1 MEKAI
6 KIYSVCEYAGHSIN
20 NAGIVNLNLVFDYS
34 ELTNVIQMM
43 QLLNDETM
51 NSLMSI
57 MKELNIDHSGTV
69 SEDTEGLAY
78 IAGLDEVTEEMV
90 LEEILT
96 YIRNHPDNELEW
108 VLEQAHSGI
117 RV

>member
-1 MEKAI
+1 METVIDYECAPYTKQD
-6 KIYSVCEYAGHSIN
+6 KPL
-20 NAGIVNLNLVFDYS
+20 NAYDFVLKLH
-34 ELTNVIQMM
+34 EM

-57 MKELNIDHSGTV
+57 MRELNIDHSGTV

-78 IAGLDEVTEEMV
+78 IAGLGEVTEEMV

-117 RV
+117 RL